1 MYRMTWVRTLMAK
14 SGKGSDFPA
23 YADQVR
29 AIHKAKRN
37 LMRPFDRQD
46 WIGGRMS
53 QELGR
58 VL

>member
-46 WIGGRMS
+46 W
-53 QELGR
+53 
-58 VL
+58 